1 MTYSIFDRRK
11 FILTGVYGSM
21 TLIPLLEW
29 TCKSNPVPVQPPG
42 TWIEQM
48 VHYIDEGI
56 PATIK
61 GQITDPSNPQYGGS
75 PDAYEIYN
83 PHAPAGLIQSLTSVY
98 ISPSSSYYH
107 DTTLIKPMILGIDYI
122 LRHQHTDGTID
133 LVTTNFHSTPDNGF
147 IVELIALS
155 YKLLLKDGQDETME
169 LRTKLKSFLIKAG
182 DALTVGGIHTPNH
195 RWVVSMALARLNELF
210 PNEKYV
216 KRINQWL
223 YEKIDIDADGQ
234 YNERSTSV
242 YDPLTNRWLIT
253 IATLMN
259 KPELYEPVRRN
270 LDMTQYLIHPNGDL
284 VTEMS
289 KRQDQYS
296 SAPSTPYIFA
306 YHHMAIQFNEEKYK
320 VMAAWIKSKYGVR
333 AFAGYLPYFLEYEKF
348 LPEPISDKLP
358 LDKYEKY
365 FEKSKLVR
373 WRDGNTDATLVAQ
386 NSNLF
391 SMHHEGI
398 ILQAVR
404 CATAFFGKGQ
414 FIGDRLEKT
423 NDGYMI
429 HQKLEGPYF
438 QPYAVDSLPA
448 DGDWDKM
455 PREKRP
461 QSEVQYMEYTLN
473 VHQVEQGFKLNFSL
487 KGTEGVPVAI
497 ELSFKNNGEELIN

>member
-1 MTYSIFDRRK
+1 
-11 FILTGVYGSM
+11 
-21 TLIPLLEW
+21 
-29 TCKSNPVPVQPPG
+29 
-42 TWIEQM
+42 
-48 VHYIDEGI
+48 
-56 PATIK
+56 
-61 GQITDPSNPQYGGS
+61 
-75 PDAYEIYN
+75 
-83 PHAPAGLIQSLTSVY
+83 
-98 ISPSSSYYH
+98 
-107 DTTLIKPMILGIDYI
+107 
-122 LRHQHTDGTID
+122 
-133 LVTTNFHSTPDNGF
+133 
-147 IVELIALS
+147 
-155 YKLLLKDGQDETME
+155 
-169 LRTKLKSFLIKAG
+169 
-182 DALTVGGIHTPNH
+182 
-195 RWVVSMALARLNELF
+195 
-210 PNEKYV
+210 KYV

-253 IATLMN
+253 IATIMN

-306 YHHMAIQFNEEKYK
+306 YHHMAIQFNEEKDK
-320 VMAAWIKSKYGVR
+320 VMAAWIKSKYGVK

-348 LPEPISDKLP
+348 LPEPTSNKLP

-391 SMHHEGI
+391 SMHHEEI

-414 FIGDRLEKT
+414 FIGDRMEKT
-423 NDGYMI
+423 NDGYTI
-429 HQKLEGPYF
+429 YQRLEGPYF
-438 QPYAVDSLPA
+438 QPYNLDSLPL

-455 PREKRP
+455 PREKRQ

-473 VHQVEQGFKLNFSL
+473 VQQADHGFKLNFSL

-497 ELSFKNNGEELIN
+497 ELSFKNNGEKLINTENVPGIADAYFLKKETATYQSKDYSIWIKGGFHQHAWTALRGALPKLNGISIYLTGYTPFEHEVLISTHSINI